1 MNRYEALM
9 MFNPSF
15 EQESLDALFTNVE
28 GVIKNNKG
36 NVLRTDR
43 IGRKKLAYK
52 IQKTREAFVSV
63 IAFEAPAQALAS
75 ITNSYRLNEDVLR
88 VTIVRND
95 ALDITKPAIVAP
107 ITGREAREP
116 RMGGRRPSG
125 RPMGGG
131 MGNRGGNFR
140 RNEGGDAAQ
149 EQQTEVGN
157 E

>member
-15 EQESLDALFTNVE
+15 EQESLDALFNNVE
-28 GVIKNNKG
+28 TVIKNNKG
-36 NVLRTDR
+36 TVLRTDR

-52 IQKTREAFVSV
+52 IQKNREAFVAV
-63 IAFEAPAQALAS
+63 MVFEAPSQALAG
-75 ITNSYRLNEDVLR
+75 INNSYRLNEDIMR

-95 ALDITKPAIVAP
+95 SIDVTKPAVVAP

-116 RMGGRRPSG
+116 RGGRRPSG
-125 RPMGGG
+125 RPMGG
-131 MGNRGGNFR
+131 RGGR
-140 RNEGGDAAQ
+140 RGEVAGADASSASA
-149 EQQTEVGN
+149 EKAEVGN